1 MRSSLPSP
9 IRRARIPVGLAVALA
24 LSAAPA
30 AVAQSLPQVEVPK
43 LQGGGQGGG
52 DPVQDLVNEVS
63 EPVQKLLQ
71 SAPPVPT
78 TQPSQ
83 PPSGGGQTQD
93 SGSGAS
99 GSSPSSSGGGGRQA
113 GSGAGSPSSSTPAGR
128 ADGGSAAGAAA
139 GDRSRRSASGGS
151 SGTRSGRGERSARR
165 PAAEEAEPV
174 APAGDGRSGITGAI
188 REVVEVV
195 PGPLKVLLG
204 LLGALV
210 LLLGG
215 GYALLRRRARVLE
228 RQRGQ
233 LLEEVGLLQ
242 QALLPE
248 VPAELGGAAASVAY
262 RPADG
267 PAAGGDFYDAF
278 ELGPR
283 RMAVIVGDVSGHG
296 RQALARTTLLRFTL
310 RAYLDAG
317 LEPRAA
323 LQVAG
328 RTLESELV
336 GEFATVVLAV
346 LDSEAGTLTY
356 ASAGHPAPVVLGP
369 GAHDPVTAASSPPL
383 GVSSTTGMRQTVVPL
398 PRGALACFYTDGLTE
413 ARMRDGAVLGRARL
427 EGIVEGLPADDV
439 ARALLERVR
448 EAADR
453 TPDDMATCVLRPS
466 APPVASATR
475 LEELEVEPSELPD
488 TGQSFLVACGV
499 DEADAEAA
507 VASARRLAA
516 EHGRALL
523 RVTVSAAGA
532 GVDVLPVS
540 PESLEQVVVAPPAL
554 S

>member
-1 MRSSLPSP
+1 MRTSLPSP
-9 IRRARIPVGLAVALA
+9 IRRACIPAGLAVALA
-24 LSAAPA
+24 LSGAPT
-30 AVAQSLPQVEVPK
+30 AVAQSLAQVEVPK
-43 LQGGGQGGG
+43 LQGGG

-63 EPVQKLLQ
+63 APVQKLLQ

-78 TQPSQ
+78 TQPEQ

-93 SGSGAS
+93 SASGGSG
-99 GSSPSSSGGGGRQA
+99 SSGGGGRQA
-113 GSGAGSPSSSTPAGR
+113 GSGGGLPSSTPAGR
-128 ADGGSAAGAAA
+128 ADGGSASSPAA
-139 GDRSRRSASGGS
+139 GDRSRRSASTRDGS

-174 APAGDGRSGITGAI
+174 APAGEGRSGITGAI

-215 GYALLRRRARVLE
+215 GYALLRRRARLLE

-262 RPADG
+262 RPAEG

-283 RMAVIVGDVSGHG
+283 RIAVIVGDVSGHG

-413 ARMRDGAVLGRARL
+413 ARMRDGAVLGRPRL
-427 EGIVEGLPADDV
+427 QRIVEGLPADD
-439 ARALLERVR
+439 AAQALLERVR

-453 TPDDMATCVLRPS
+453 TPDDMAACVLRPS

-499 DEADAEAA
+499 DEADADAA
-507 VASARRLAA
+507 VASARRMAA

-523 RVTVSAAGA
+523 RVTVADSTV
-532 GVDVLPVS
+532 GVDVLPAS